1 MASPVVVRLPLPEP
15 GATRSERT
23 EQHIRRAV
31 DLSYPL
37 YTYAELKRVL
47 RCEYH
52 RLVTE
57 LRSTRS
63 WSEIS
68 QLTGMTRAGL
78 NKLGEEIPPRAAH
91 NGVRGLLAILQ
102 GAGAA
107 GLTLPKLAGAY
118 YERCETLDDGPSFE
132 EALRALVES
141 GEVQAADGR
150 YVAASYTLVTDATLT
165 DGIEETVGQIAEA
178 ARNGGVDPVPQL
190 HRISFRAPADPVRQ
204 REVMTAIKRAVCR
217 IAVETEEG
225 LVGSEERWMTV
236 VIAGAPDLL

>member
-1 MASPVVVRLPLPEP
+1 VVVRLPVPDSRTSR
-15 GATRSERT
+15 AERT
-23 EQHIRRAV
+23 EQHIRAAV

-102 GAGAA
+102 AAGDS
-107 GLTLPKLAGAY
+107 GLTLPKLAAAY
-118 YERCETLDDGPSFE
+118 YERCQNLDDGPSFE
-132 EALRALVES
+132 EALRALVEA
-141 GEVQAADGR
+141 GEVVSEEGR
-150 YVAASYTLVTDATLT
+150 YVVASSHSTFVDPDLIDR
-165 DGIEETVGQIAEA
+165 IQQTVGQIADA
-178 ARNGGVDPVPQL
+178 ARADGKQGVPQL
-190 HRISFRAPADPVRQ
+190 HRLSFRAPADPHRQ
-204 REVMTAIKRAVCR
+204 REVLRAIKHAVYR
-217 IAVETEEG
+217 LAVETEESLTG
-225 LVGSEERWMTV
+225 DEQWMTV
-236 VIAGAPDLL
+236 VIAGAPDLK